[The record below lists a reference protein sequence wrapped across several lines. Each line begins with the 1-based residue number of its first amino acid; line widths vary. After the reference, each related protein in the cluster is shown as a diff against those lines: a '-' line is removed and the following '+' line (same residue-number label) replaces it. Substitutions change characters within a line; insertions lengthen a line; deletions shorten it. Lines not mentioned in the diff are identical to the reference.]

1 MDVRANDLD
10 EHTPH
15 PGHKVLAVGGCET
28 DHFVEL
34 QPLREA
40 AFGAQGP
47 QALQTLAQNRTSGS
61 AIASIFGQNGAV
73 RLAQAGE
80 HVVLARAEIEIRA
93 VPSHHLAWVEKS
105 KRVGLTLE
113 RQQRRV
119 GTTPAALL

>member
-1 MDVRANDLD
+1 MDARVTDLD

-15 PGHKVLAVGGCET
+15 PSPKVLAVGGCGT
-28 DHFVEL
+28 DHFVDL

-40 AFGAQGP
+40 AFGAHGP

-61 AIASIFGQNGAV
+61 AIASIFGQNGAI
-73 RLAQAGE
+73 RFAQAGK
-80 HVVLARAEIEIRA
+80 HVVLARTEIEIRA

-105 KRVGLTLE
+105 KRVDLTLE

-119 GTTPAALL
+119 GTAPAALL